1 MKHIALGFE
10 IEAFDKK
17 EFSFPVDDSKSLS
30 MEIFN
35 CPVTE
40 NQISLFIAS
49 LLKYNDLG
57 LNKRFIKELAVKD
70 ELALEGGLVFINKEK
85 VIYPSCCADFQDWK
99 ENLEHIKEKKSIWM
113 GHDPDPE
120 VEYSGSEIIVWS
132 DDKTKSESYSISFNQ
147 KELVSC
153 EASLQEVLAS
163 FLSTAEIWASKYFAD
178 EKKKFL
184 INLSKYLLVEGKEPL
199 FQRCQNW
206 FKVFFI

>member
-1 MKHIALGFE
+1 MKHITIGFE
-10 IEAFDKK
+10 IEVFDKK
-17 EFSFPVDDSKSLS
+17 EFSFPVDDSRPLTI
-30 MEIFN
+30 EVLN
-35 CPVTE
+35 CPVAE

-49 LLKYNDLG
+49 LLKFNELN
-57 LNKRFIKELAVKD
+57 LNKRFIRKLAVKD
-70 ELALEGGLVFINKEK
+70 ELALGGGLVFINEEK
-85 VIYPSCCADFQDWK
+85 AIYPSCCADFQDWK
-99 ENLEHIKEKKSIWM
+99 ENLEHIKEKKSTWM

-132 DDKTKSESYSISFNQ
+132 DDKTKSESYFISFNK
-147 KELVSC
+147 KELESY
-153 EASLQEVLAS
+153 EASLQEVLTS

-199 FQRCQNW
+199 SQRCQNW